1 MAQRLI
7 GSIRYNF
14 NVEIS
19 FYHQNLF
26 VNIELVIQEVFK
38 SKKKKNTKKNT
49 KKLRTVALSS
59 LLTKR
64 FFCENILIKYL
75 FVFKIM

>member
-26 VNIELVIQEVFK
+26 VNIEHVIQEVFK
-38 SKKKKNTKKNT
+38 SKKKPTKN
-49 KKLRTVALSS
+49 KKLRTVA
-59 LLTKR
+59 
-64 FFCENILIKYL
+64 FFSKNYQI
-75 FVFKIM
+75 F

>member
-26 VNIELVIQEVFK
+26 VNIEHVIQEVFK
-38 SKKKKNTKKNT
+38 SKKKQKKKT
-49 KKLRTVALSS
+49 HTQKT
-59 LLTKR
+59 
-64 FFCENILIKYL
+64 ENGSI
-75 FVFKIM
+75 V

>member
-26 VNIELVIQEVFK
+26 VNIEHVIQEVL
-38 SKKKKNTKKNT
+38 KKKQKKNN
-49 KKLRTVALSS
+49 KKPQKT
-59 LLTKR
+59 
-64 FFCENILIKYL
+64 ENGSI
-75 FVFKIM
+75 V